1 MTVVVHS
8 FVADSSLLDLW
19 FGFCLFVCLF
29 FLFFFFS
36 SPFHLCL
43 QVGNRL
49 GFWGGFSCFVSFIW
63 CQLFACLIRA
73 AIFRLPPAFVVCSFF
88 LCHRHLC
95 TVSFFHGLFCR
106 RHSCQTFCLCLV
118 SACFRV
124 SVYLSVFGIMLCA
137 CCSSASSLEIRTG
150 ILPKSVTLWT
160 ALQIPLW
167 SKPHLYSAIKFT
179 KSHSAKCSLHKWAW
193 LRRSINFISF
203 ELYKLDPSSP
213 HSGSIPRELVH
224 SYALGC
230 LWVVT
235 VCCNTV
241 GRHG

>member
-8 FVADSSLLDLW
+8 FVADSSLLDCCDLV
-19 FGFCLFVCLF
+19 VCV
-29 FLFFFFS
+29 FS
-36 SPFHLCL
+36 TLCL

-73 AIFRLPPAFVVCSFF
+73 AIFRLPPLAFLSLPQAFVVCSFF

-106 RHSCQTFCLCLV
+106 RHSCVCRHSCYTFCLCLV

-124 SVYLSVFGIMLCA
+124 SVISQFLISCCA
-137 CCSSASSLEIRTG
+137 LAARQLHPWRSELEFCPSR
-150 ILPKSVTLWT
+150 LPSGQPYKFHFEANPIWYF
-160 ALQIPLW
+160 AM
-167 SKPHLYSAIKFT
+167 KFT

-193 LRRSINFISF
+193 LRRSIKVGSF
-203 ELYKLDPSSP
+203 EL
-213 HSGSIPRELVH
+213 
-224 SYALGC
+224 
-230 LWVVT
+230 
-235 VCCNTV
+235 
-241 GRHG
+241 